1 MSSILKVDQLQDSG
15 GNNIITSDGSGNV
28 TSVGFNNAGGL
39 VLLNSAS
46 STTNIAQLDIDSTY
60 INSTYDSYYLTL
72 NMLPATDDVNAR
84 CQFFQNG
91 TIINGGA
98 DYTYRNFVS
107 GGSSYVGGK
116 NESIDEIK
124 LANNSNNGNATG
136 ETATFKIWFLN
147 TNSTSI
153 KTSIIFDTIFSNI
166 SSAFRTEKGFGGLND
181 HTKTINGFRVYWSSG
196 DVSEYDYKLYGVK

>member
-1 MSSILKVDQLQDSG
+1 ML
-15 GNNIITSDGSGNV
+15 
-28 TSVGFNNAGGL
+28 FN
-39 VLLNSAS
+39 
-46 STTNIAQLDIDSTY
+46 
-60 INSTYDSYYLTL
+60 
-72 NMLPATDDVNAR
+72 
-84 CQFFQNG
+84 QNG

-98 DYTYRNFVS
+98 DYTYRDFVS
-107 GGSSYVGGK
+107 GGSSYIGGK
-116 NESIDEIK
+116 NESIDEIL

-153 KTSIIFDTIFSNI
+153 KTSIIFDTIFLNNSG
-166 SSAFRTEKGFGGLND
+166 AFRTEKGFGGLND